1 MECSK
6 NNICFNFPKKCEE
19 CNAISD
25 IYNHYPCFKNKDVI
39 EVVRCKDCK
48 HWNCAS
54 RVTEHMGCDI
64 FCGAYGRE
72 YPTLPEDFCSYG
84 ERRKD
89 NELL

>member
-1 MECSK
+1 MDLRLT
-6 NNICFNFPKKCEE
+6 NNELEI
-19 CNAISD
+19 
-25 IYNHYPCFKNKDVI
+25 NHATKEDVI